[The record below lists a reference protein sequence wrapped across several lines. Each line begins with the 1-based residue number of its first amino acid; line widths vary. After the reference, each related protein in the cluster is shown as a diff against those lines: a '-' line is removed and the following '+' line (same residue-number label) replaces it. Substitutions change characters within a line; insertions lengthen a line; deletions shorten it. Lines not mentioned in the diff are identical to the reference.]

1 MGIIDFKVDFS
12 NQKVLGAIVRCF
24 LDIPRWL
31 KILVVLS
38 FVGAIVYFGF
48 CQEYL
53 YNDQLNELKR
63 LQVELV
69 ETKQKMDNS
78 VLSLEIYNQDYEMFI
93 REFILIKEMNDKLV
107 EMHDEQINLFLEYLK
122 HVNGPSRELS
132 YLENILRQNEKYFR
146 QICSA
151 YFKRSLLFKDVN
163 KTEYL
168 VKSLKED
175 VVKNK

>member
-48 CQEYL
+48 CQGYL

-63 LQVELV
+63 LQVELA

-78 VLSLEIYNQDYEMFI
+78 VLNLEIYNQDYEMFI
-93 REFILIKEMNDKLV
+93 REFILIKEMNDELV

-122 HVNGPSRELS
+122 YVNGPSRELS
-132 YLENILRQNEKYFR
+132 YLENSLRQNKKYFR

>member
-48 CQEYL
+48 CQGYL

-63 LQVELV
+63 LQVELA

-78 VLSLEIYNQDYEMFI
+78 VLNLEIYNQDYEMFI
-93 REFILIKEMNDKLV
+93 REFILIKEMNDELV

-132 YLENILRQNEKYFR
+132 YLENSLRQNKKYFR

-151 YFKRSLLFKDVN
+151 YFKCFLLFKDVN

>member
-48 CQEYL
+48 GQGYL

-63 LQVELV
+63 LQVELA
-69 ETKQKMDNS
+69 ETKQKMNNS
-78 VLSLEIYNQDYEMFI
+78 VLSLKIYNQDYEMFI
-93 REFILIKEMNDKLV
+93 REFILIKEMNDELV

-122 HVNGPSRELS
+122 HVNGPSRELR
-132 YLENILRQNEKYFR
+132 YLENSLRRNEKYFR

>member
-48 CQEYL
+48 GQGYL

-63 LQVELV
+63 IQVELA

-93 REFILIKEMNDKLV
+93 REFILIKEMNDELV
-107 EMHDEQINLFLEYLK
+107 EMHDEQINLFSEYLK

-132 YLENILRQNEKYFR
+132 YLENSLRQNEKYFR

>member
-1 MGIIDFKVDFS
+1 MGIIDFKVNFS

-48 CQEYL
+48 CQGYL
-53 YNDQLNELKR
+53 YNEQLNELKR
-63 LQVELV
+63 LQVELA

-78 VLSLEIYNQDYEMFI
+78 YLSLEMFI
-93 REFILIKEMNDKLV
+93 REFILIKEMNDELV

-122 HVNGPSRELS
+122 YVNGPSRELS
-132 YLENILRQNEKYFR
+132 YLENSLRQNEKYFR

-151 YFKRSLLFKDVN
+151 YFKCSLLFKDVN
-163 KTEYL
+163 KIEYL

>member
-53 YNDQLNELKR
+53 YNDHLNELKR
-63 LQVELV
+63 LQVELA

-78 VLSLEIYNQDYEMFI
+78 VLNLEIYNQDYEMFI
-93 REFILIKEMNDKLV
+93 REFILIKEMNDELV

-132 YLENILRQNEKYFR
+132 YLENSLRQNKKYFR

-151 YFKRSLLFKDVN
+151 YFKCSLLFKDVN

>member
-48 CQEYL
+48 GQGYL

-122 HVNGPSRELS
+122 HVHGPSRELS

-151 YFKRSLLFKDVN
+151 YFKRSLLFKEVN

>member
-63 LQVELV
+63 LQVELA

-93 REFILIKEMNDKLV
+93 REFILIKEMNDELV
-107 EMHDEQINLFLEYLK
+107 EMHDEQINLFLEYFK
-122 HVNGPSRELS
+122 HVNGPSRELR
-132 YLENILRQNEKYFR
+132 YLENSLRQNEKYFR

>member
-48 CQEYL
+48 CQGYL

-63 LQVELV
+63 LQVELA

-93 REFILIKEMNDKLV
+93 REFILIKEMNDELV

-132 YLENILRQNEKYFR
+132 YLENSLRQNEKYFR

-151 YFKRSLLFKDVN
+151 YFERSLLFKDVN

>member
-48 CQEYL
+48 CQGYL

-63 LQVELV
+63 LQVELA

-93 REFILIKEMNDKLV
+93 REFILIKEMNDELV

-132 YLENILRQNEKYFR
+132 YFLNSLRQNEKYFR

>member
-48 CQEYL
+48 CQGYL

-63 LQVELV
+63 LQVELA

-78 VLSLEIYNQDYEMFI
+78 VLNLKIYNQDYEMFI
-93 REFILIKEMNDKLV
+93 REFILIKEMNDELV
-107 EMHDEQINLFLEYLK
+107 EMHDELINLFLEYLK

-132 YLENILRQNEKYFR
+132 YLENSLRQNKKYFR

>member
-48 CQEYL
+48 GQGYL

-63 LQVELV
+63 LQVELA

-93 REFILIKEMNDKLV
+93 REFILIKEMNDELV

-122 HVNGPSRELS
+122 HVDRPSRELS

-175 VVKNK
+175 VEKNK

>member
-48 CQEYL
+48 GQGYL

-63 LQVELV
+63 LQVELA

-78 VLSLEIYNQDYEMFI
+78 VLSLKIYNQDYEMLI
-93 REFILIKEMNDKLV
+93 REFILIKEMNDELV

-132 YLENILRQNEKYFR
+132 YLENSLRQNKKYFR

-151 YFKRSLLFKDVN
+151 YFKQSLIFKDVN

>member
-48 CQEYL
+48 GQGYL

-69 ETKQKMDNS
+69 ETKQKMDNL
-78 VLSLEIYNQDYEMFI
+78 VLSFEIYNQDYEMFI

-122 HVNGPSRELS
+122 QVNGPSRELS

>member
-48 CQEYL
+48 CQGYL

-63 LQVELV
+63 LQVELA

-78 VLSLEIYNQDYEMFI
+78 VLNLEIYNQDYEMFI
-93 REFILIKEMNDKLV
+93 FILIKEMNDELV

-132 YLENILRQNEKYFR
+132 YLENSLRQNKKYFR

-163 KTEYL
+163 NEYL

>member
-38 FVGAIVYFGF
+38 FVGAIVYFGLG
-48 CQEYL
+48 QGYL

-63 LQVELV
+63 LQVELA

-78 VLSLEIYNQDYEMFI
+78 VLSLKIYNQDYEMFI
-93 REFILIKEMNDKLV
+93 REFILIKEMNDELV
-107 EMHDEQINLFLEYLK
+107 EMHNEQVNLFLEYLK
-122 HVNGPSRELS
+122 RVNGPSRELN
-132 YLENILRQNEKYFR
+132 YLENSLRQNEKYFR

-151 YFKRSLLFKDVN
+151 YFKRSLLFKDDN
-163 KTEYL
+163 KIEYL

>member
-48 CQEYL
+48 GQGYL

-63 LQVELV
+63 LQVELA

-93 REFILIKEMNDKLV
+93 REFILIKEMNDELV
-107 EMHDEQINLFLEYLK
+107 EMHNEQINLFLEYLK

-151 YFKRSLLFKDVN
+151 YFKRSLLFKDDN

-175 VVKNK
+175 VEKNK

>member
-48 CQEYL
+48 GQGYL

-63 LQVELV
+63 IQVELA

-78 VLSLEIYNQDYEMFI
+78 VLSLEMFI
-93 REFILIKEMNDKLV
+93 REFILIKEMNDELV

-132 YLENILRQNEKYFR
+132 YLENSLRQNEKYFR

-151 YFKRSLLFKDVN
+151 YFKCSLLFKDVN

>member
-38 FVGAIVYFGF
+38 FVGAIVYFGLG
-48 CQEYL
+48 QGYL

-63 LQVELV
+63 LQVELA

-78 VLSLEIYNQDYEMFI
+78 VLSLKIYDQDYEMFI
-93 REFILIKEMNDKLV
+93 REFILIKEMNDELV
-107 EMHDEQINLFLEYLK
+107 EMHDEQVNLFLEYLK
-122 HVNGPSRELS
+122 HVNGPSRELN
-132 YLENILRQNEKYFR
+132 YLENSLRLNEKYFR

-151 YFKRSLLFKDVN
+151 YFKCSLLFKDDN
-163 KTEYL
+163 KIEYL

>member
-48 CQEYL
+48 CQGYL

-63 LQVELV
+63 LQVELA

-78 VLSLEIYNQDYEMFI
+78 VLNLEIYNQDYEMFI
-93 REFILIKEMNDKLV
+93 REFILIKEMNDELV
-107 EMHDEQINLFLEYLK
+107 DMHDEQINLFLEYLK

-132 YLENILRQNEKYFR
+132 YLENSLRQNKKYFR

>member
-48 CQEYL
+48 GQGYL

-63 LQVELV
+63 LQVELA

-93 REFILIKEMNDKLV
+93 REFILIKEMNDELV
-107 EMHDEQINLFLEYLK
+107 EMHNEQINLFFEYFK

-175 VVKNK
+175 VEKNK

>member
-48 CQEYL
+48 CQGYL

-63 LQVELV
+63 LQVELA

-93 REFILIKEMNDKLV
+93 REFILIKEMNDELV

-122 HVNGPSRELS
+122 YVNGPSRELS
-132 YLENILRQNEKYFR
+132 YLENSLRQNEKYFR

>member
-48 CQEYL
+48 CQGYL

-63 LQVELV
+63 LEVELA

-93 REFILIKEMNDKLV
+93 REFILIKEMNDALV

-122 HVNGPSRELS
+122 HVNGPFKELS
-132 YLENILRQNEKYFR
+132 YLENSLRQNEKYFR

>member
-63 LQVELV
+63 LQVELA

-93 REFILIKEMNDKLV
+93 KEFILIKELNDELV

-132 YLENILRQNEKYFR
+132 YLENSLRQNEKYFR

-163 KTEYL
+163 KTKYL

>member
-48 CQEYL
+48 GQGYL

-69 ETKQKMDNS
+69 ETKEKMDNS

-93 REFILIKEMNDKLV
+93 REFILIKEMNDGLV
-107 EMHDEQINLFLEYLK
+107 EMHDEQVNLFLEYLK
-122 HVNGPSRELS
+122 RVNGPSRELS
-132 YLENILRQNEKYFR
+132 YLENSLRQNEKYFR

>member
-38 FVGAIVYFGF
+38 FVCAIVYFGF
-48 CQEYL
+48 GQGYL

-107 EMHDEQINLFLEYLK
+107 EMHDEQLNLFLEYLK

-151 YFKRSLLFKDVN
+151 YFKSSLLFKDAN

-175 VVKNK
+175 VEKNK

>member
-48 CQEYL
+48 CQGYL

-63 LQVELV
+63 LQVELA

-78 VLSLEIYNQDYEMFI
+78 DLSLEIYNQDYEMFI
-93 REFILIKEMNDKLV
+93 REFILIKEMNDELV

-122 HVNGPSRELS
+122 YVNGPSRELS
-132 YLENILRQNEKYFR
+132 YLENSLRQNEKYFR

>member
-1 MGIIDFKVDFS
+1 MGIVDFKVDFS

-48 CQEYL
+48 GQEYL

-63 LQVELV
+63 LQVELA

-78 VLSLEIYNQDYEMFI
+78 VLSLKIYNQDYEMFI
-93 REFILIKEMNDKLV
+93 KEFILIKEINDELV

-132 YLENILRQNEKYFR
+132 YLENSLRQNEKYFR

-163 KTEYL
+163 NTEYFVDL
-168 VKSLKED
+168 LKED
-175 VVKNK
+175 VAKNK

>member
-48 CQEYL
+48 GQGYL

-78 VLSLEIYNQDYEMFI
+78 VLSLKIYNQDYEMFI
-93 REFILIKEMNDKLV
+93 REFILIKEMNDEIV
-107 EMHDEQINLFLEYLK
+107 EMYDEQINLFLEYFK
-122 HVNGPSRELS
+122 QVNGPSRELS
-132 YLENILRQNEKYFR
+132 YLENSLRQNEKYFR

-175 VVKNK
+175 VEKNK

>member
-63 LQVELV
+63 LQVELA
-69 ETKQKMDNS
+69 ETKQKIDNS

-93 REFILIKEMNDKLV
+93 REFILIKEMNDELV

-122 HVNGPSRELS
+122 HVNRPSRELI
-132 YLENILRQNEKYFR
+132 YLENSLRQNEKYFR

-163 KTEYL
+163 KNEYL

>member
-48 CQEYL
+48 GQGYL

-63 LQVELV
+63 IQVELA

-78 VLSLEIYNQDYEMFI
+78 VHSLEIYNQDYEMFI
-93 REFILIKEMNDKLV
+93 REFILIKEMNDELV

-151 YFKRSLLFKDVN
+151 YFKRSFLFKDDN

-168 VKSLKED
+168 DKSLKED

>member
-48 CQEYL
+48 GQGYL

-93 REFILIKEMNDKLV
+93 REFILIKEMNDGLV

-132 YLENILRQNEKYFR
+132 YLENSLRHNKKYFR

-151 YFKRSLLFKDVN
+151 YFKRSFLFKDVN

>member
-1 MGIIDFKVDFS
+1 MGIVDFKVDFS

-48 CQEYL
+48 GQEYL

-63 LQVELV
+63 LQVELA

-78 VLSLEIYNQDYEMFI
+78 VLSLKIYNQDYEMFI
-93 REFILIKEMNDKLV
+93 KEFILIKEINDELV

-132 YLENILRQNEKYFR
+132 YLENSLRQNEKYFR

-163 KTEYL
+163 NTEYFVNL
-168 VKSLKED
+168 LKED
-175 VVKNK
+175 VAKNK

>member
-48 CQEYL
+48 CQGYL

-63 LQVELV
+63 LQVELA

-78 VLSLEIYNQDYEMFI
+78 VLNLEIYNQDYEMFI
-93 REFILIKEMNDKLV
+93 RELILIKEMNDELV

-132 YLENILRQNEKYFR
+132 YLENSLRQNKKYFR

>member
-48 CQEYL
+48 GQGYL

-63 LQVELV
+63 LQVELA

-93 REFILIKEMNDKLV
+93 REFILIKKMNDELV

-132 YLENILRQNEKYFR
+132 YLENILRQNKKYFR

-151 YFKRSLLFKDVN
+151 YFKSSLLFKDVN

-175 VVKNK
+175 VEKNK

>member
-1 MGIIDFKVDFS
+1 MGIIDFKLDFS

-48 CQEYL
+48 CQGYL

-63 LQVELV
+63 LQVELA

-78 VLSLEIYNQDYEMFI
+78 VLNLEIYNQDYEMFI
-93 REFILIKEMNDKLV
+93 REFILIKEMNDELV

-132 YLENILRQNEKYFR
+132 YLENSLRQNKKYFR

>member
-48 CQEYL
+48 GQGYL

-69 ETKQKMDNS
+69 KTKEKMDNS
-78 VLSLEIYNQDYEMFI
+78 VLSLETYNQDYEMFI
-93 REFILIKEMNDKLV
+93 REFILIKEMNDELV
-107 EMHDEQINLFLEYLK
+107 EMHDAQVNLFLEYLK

-132 YLENILRQNEKYFR
+132 YLENSLRQNKKYFR

-168 VKSLKED
+168 IKSLKED

>member
-48 CQEYL
+48 GQGYL

-93 REFILIKEMNDKLV
+93 REFILIKEMNDELV

-122 HVNGPSRELS
+122 HVDGPSRELS
-132 YLENILRQNEKYFR
+132 YLENILRQNKKYFR

-168 VKSLKED
+168 VKPLKED
-175 VVKNK
+175 VEKNK

>member
-48 CQEYL
+48 GQGYL
-53 YNDQLNELKR
+53 YNDQLNEIKR
-63 LQVELV
+63 LQVELA

-78 VLSLEIYNQDYEMFI
+78 VLSLKIYNQDYEMFI
-93 REFILIKEMNDKLV
+93 REFILIKEMNDELV
-107 EMHDEQINLFLEYLK
+107 EMHDEQVNLFLEYLK
-122 HVNGPSRELS
+122 RVNGPSRELN
-132 YLENILRQNEKYFR
+132 YLENSLRQNEKYFR